1 MENVRKF
8 FKDVKSSWKNIR
20 FISRKN
26 AVKRTV
32 LVLVSMLV
40 LGLLIMGIDWLVG
53 NGFKALSLVSLDV
66 SVAKTIMTVIFSISA
81 LVVIILSTVIKSTT
95 KGFSVSNNNYYDK
108 HRKDPQYKM
117 NTLMIISSVACFVSA
132 ICAYIL

>member
-8 FKDVKSSWKNIR
+8 FKDVKSSWKNIK

-26 AVKRTV
+26 AIKRTV

-53 NGFKALSLVSLDV
+53 NGFKALSLVSLNV
-66 SVAKTIMTVIFSISA
+66 SVAKTIMTVIFSIFA
-81 LVVIILSTVIKSTT
+81 LIVILLATVIKSST
-95 KGFSVSNNNYYDK
+95 KGFTTTNNYYEK
-108 HRKDPQYKM
+108 HRNDPQHKM
-117 NTLMIISSVACFVSA
+117 NQAIVICSVVCFISA
-132 ICAYIL
+132 ILAYIL